1 MSNNNKLKEYQEFTR
16 TTAIYPKE
24 KALEYLALGLC
35 SESGEVAAAQKRR
48 IRDTNLGSEADEKL
62 KQQILA
68 ELGDC
73 LWYISE
79 IASELDTDLEQV
91 LDSNIAKLKDRKARD
106 VLKGSGDNR

>member
-35 SESGEVAAAQKRR
+35 SESGEVAGKAKKI
-48 IRDTNLGSEADEKL
+48 IRDGVDL
-62 KQQILA
+62 KEQILA

-73 LWYISE
+73 LWYAARICD
-79 IASELDTDLEQV
+79 ELDTDLEQV
-91 LDSNIAKLKDRKARD
+91 MDENRKKLEDRKARD